1 MKSLLA
7 IPVALLFLL
16 PDQAAA
22 QETIDV
28 GVLKESEIAV
38 VQDLLY
44 PKKDMKELGVHVGW
58 MPFDAFTT
66 TPLASFTGVMHQSET
81 LGFEVALGGG
91 YGLKNSAYRTL
102 EGEAYAVAPDAY
114 RYLASLMVD
123 AQYSPVYA
131 KMNWRGS
138 RVFHHDVYALA
149 GAGLT
154 VEQAILPDNT
164 LAFGPTVGLG
174 IGARIFLSSESALR
188 IQLRDDVLVQS
199 RVKTADSKGVF
210 IKQNVALT
218 VGYVRL
224 KK

>member
-1 MKSLLA
+1 MKYFPAVLGALTLSLSL
-7 IPVALLFLL
+7 
-16 PDQAAA
+16 QASA

-44 PKKDMKELGVHVGW
+44 PKKDRKEFGVHAGW

-66 TPLASFTGVMHQSET
+66 TPLASFTGVLHQSET
-81 LGFEVALGGG
+81 LAFEAALGGG

-114 RYLASLMVD
+114 RYLGSLLID
-123 AQYSPVYA
+123 AQYSPIYA
-131 KMNWRGS
+131 KMNWQGN
-138 RVFHHDVYALA
+138 RVFHHDVYGLA
-149 GAGLT
+149 GLGLT
-154 VEQAILPDNT
+154 VEQAILPDGT
-164 LAFGPTVGLG
+164 LAFSPTAGVG
-174 IGARIFLSSESALR
+174 IGARIFLSKESALR
-188 IQLRDDVLVQS
+188 IQLRDDVLVQV
-199 RVKTADSKGVF
+199 RAKTADSRGAF

-224 KK
+224 KQ

>member
-1 MKSLLA
+1 MKHLLA
-7 IPVALLFLL
+7 ALGALSFLL
-16 PDQAAA
+16 PSQAAA

-38 VQDLLY
+38 VQNLLY
-44 PKKDMKELGVHVGW
+44 PKKDRTELGFHVGW

-66 TPLASFTGVMHQSET
+66 TPLASFTGTKHQSES
-81 LGFEVALGGG
+81 LAFEVALGGG
-91 YGLKNSAYRTL
+91 YGLKNSAYKTL

-114 RYLASLMVD
+114 RYLGSLLID
-123 AQYSPVYA
+123 AQYSPIYA
-131 KMNWRGS
+131 KLNWQGN
-138 RVFHHDVYALA
+138 RVFHHDLYGLA

-154 VEQAILPDNT
+154 VEQAIIPDKD
-164 LAFGPTVGLG
+164 LSFGPTASVGV
-174 IGARIFLSSESALR
+174 GARVFLSSESALR
-188 IQLRDDVLVQS
+188 IQIRDDIIVQS
-199 RVKTADSKGVF
+199 REKTADSRGVF

>member
-1 MKSLLA
+1 MKYILA
-7 IPVALLFLL
+7 TLGALSFLL
-16 PDQAAA
+16 PSRAAS

-38 VQDLLY
+38 VQNLLY
-44 PKKDMKELGVHVGW
+44 PKKDRTELGFHVGW

-66 TPLASFTGVMHQSET
+66 TPLASLTGVKHQSET
-81 LGFEVALGGG
+81 LAFEVALGGG

-114 RYLASLMVD
+114 RYLGSLLVD
-123 AQYSPVYA
+123 AQYSPIYA
-131 KMNWRGS
+131 KMNWRGD
-138 RVFHHDVYALA
+138 RVFHHDIYGLV

-154 VEQAILPDNT
+154 VEQAIMPDND
-164 LAFGPTVGLG
+164 LSFGPTAGLG
-174 IGARIFLSSESALR
+174 LGARVFLSQESALR
-188 IQLRDDVLVQS
+188 IQLRDDILIQS
-199 RVKTADSKGVF
+199 REKTTDSRGVF
-210 IKQNVALT
+210 VKQNVALT